1 DDAINVGVAL
11 TVADEKNVRTVRVR
25 QLRRIGCLLVVQSA
39 SIEAAPRIAGEGTR
53 SDQDVDE
60 TSTLATSFAPS
71 DDLKVG
77 STTRLGSRF
86 SGSMA
91 LCSAAPSLYT
101 HHLL

>member
-1 DDAINVGVAL
+1 M
-11 TVADEKNVRTVRVR
+11 RTVRVR

-71 DDLKVG
+71 DDLNQPLDKQAAG
-77 STTRLGSRF
+77 KFDDFTGRLLVRVADADAKPAWKPASFFKRYAGK
-86 SGSMA
+86 
-91 LCSAAPSLYT
+91 
-101 HHLL
+101 